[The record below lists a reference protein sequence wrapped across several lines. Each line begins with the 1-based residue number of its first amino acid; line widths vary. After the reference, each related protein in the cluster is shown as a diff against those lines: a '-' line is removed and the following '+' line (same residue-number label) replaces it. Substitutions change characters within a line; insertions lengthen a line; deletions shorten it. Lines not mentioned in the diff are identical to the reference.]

1 MPSVDLG
8 KVVGDAGVGIP
19 SGGSVGQ
26 VLVKQSASNYDTKW
40 GMKIDAIP
48 EEIGIVCDGN
58 KCAVSATQ
66 GQFIIVKNS
75 TIYDRPDGLYTAAQ
89 AIPANTVLD
98 YSYLSVTSGGGLNIL
113 KNSINQKQSA
123 TVTPNTGYIT
133 PANNKASLQKQG
145 HVVVLTGYILPTVQT
160 PVGTAVLTLTNYL
173 PDHDTVVTL
182 ASYARTIC
190 LIAYTNGA
198 IKTGG
203 TVIPAN
209 ETYYISGVWMTD

>member
-8 KVVGDAGVGIP
+8 KVVGNDGVGIP

-40 GMKIDAIP
+40 GMKIDTIP
-48 EEIGIVCDGN
+48 EEIGIVCDGD
-58 KCAVSATQ
+58 KCAVSATK

-75 TIYDRPDGLYTAAQ
+75 TIYDRPDGLYIAAQ
-89 AIPANTVLD
+89 AIPANTVID
-98 YSYLSVTSGGGLNIL
+98 YSYLTATSGGGLNIL
-113 KNSINQKQSA
+113 NQKQSA

-133 PANNKASLQKQG
+133 SANNSASLQKQG
-145 HVVVLTGYILPTVQT
+145 HVAVLTGTILPTVQI

-173 PDHDTVVTL
+173 PDHNTVVTL
-182 ASYARTIC
+182 ASYARTIS
-190 LIAYTNGA
+190 LIAYTNGT

-203 TVIPAN
+203 TVIPAD